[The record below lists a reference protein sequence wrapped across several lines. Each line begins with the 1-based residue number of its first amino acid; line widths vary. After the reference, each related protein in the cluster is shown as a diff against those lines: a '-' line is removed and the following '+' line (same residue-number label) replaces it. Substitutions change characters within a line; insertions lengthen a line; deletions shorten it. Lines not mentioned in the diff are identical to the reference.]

1 MEMWKMKESC
11 FFASSA
17 DYQIFGKNCQNHNS
31 SEKGQNAAKR
41 WKKKINKHYVTKDQ
55 FRKRKECDRTNSW
68 WTNKNVSICRAC
80 LWILSKRWE
89 NVPGS
94 VNFEQKIGEN
104 LANTLANFF
113 RAKGADWLPFSR
125 KAPNFSK
132 PSANGESAEEF
143 LELWT
148 WDLASKSANC
158 VT

>member
-1 MEMWKMKESC
+1 MC
-11 FFASSA
+11 F
-17 DYQIFGKNCQNHNS
+17 K
-31 SEKGQNAAKR
+31 
-41 WKKKINKHYVTKDQ
+41 KKKIVMLNVLNS
-55 FRKRKECDRTNSW
+55 RKN
-68 WTNKNVSICRAC
+68 
-80 LWILSKRWE
+80 
-89 NVPGS
+89 PGS

-148 WDLASKSANC
+148 
-158 VT
+158 